1 LAVRTAWEGS
11 PTQGFR
17 VAFTLIELLVVIAII
32 GVLVALLL
40 PAVQKV
46 REAAN
51 RAGCR
56 NNLKQIGLAMQAFH
70 TAFRVFPGNGGKRAP
85 GQPDVQTLPTQH
97 WGLADPTLT
106 PAEQSGPWTYV
117 LLPYLEQ
124 ENAYRASVPERYHT
138 AISIYVCPSKGR
150 LNPQPAPAQ
159 DPVNGTPQ
167 VTAGL
172 NPWGKSDYAANM
184 YVCPANQEDGGHV
197 LVGPLLGVADVGD
210 GLSNTIHVGE
220 KGLDPR
226 VYNTG
231 GWFYDEPI
239 VCGGSSGVIRKG
251 TAIYPDAVG
260 FDYSTLPW
268 GAAHPGSAGFVFMDS
283 HVTSLRFGISASVMA
298 ALLSPNGGDSGNEG
312 DD

>member
-1 LAVRTAWEGS
+1 MVLPRQRNT
-11 PTQGFR
+11 FR
-17 VAFTLIELLVVIAII
+17 GARPPVAFTLIELLVVVAII

-51 RAGCR
+51 RARCC
-56 NNLKQIGLAMQAFH
+56 NHLKQIGLAMHAFH
-70 TAFRVFPGNGGKRAP
+70 TSFRVFPGNGGKPAP

-97 WGLADPTLT
+97 WGLADPALS
-106 PAEQSGPWTYV
+106 PAEQSGPWTYL
-117 LLPYLEQ
+117 LLPFLEQ
-124 ENAYRASVPERYHT
+124 ENAYRASAPERYRM
-138 AISIYVCPSKGR
+138 AIGAYLCPSKGR
-150 LNPQPAPAQ
+150 TNPQSAPAQ

-184 YVCPANQEDGGHV
+184 YVCPANQEVGGRV
-197 LVGPLLGVADVGD
+197 WVGPLLRIADVSD

-226 VYNTG
+226 VYDTG

-251 TAIYPDAVG
+251 AAISPDAVG
-260 FDYSTLPW
+260 LDYSGLPW
-268 GAAHPGSAGFVFMDS
+268 GAAHPGGAGFVFMDG
-283 HVTSLRFGISASVMA
+283 HVTTLRFGITPSVMA
-298 ALLSPNGGDSGNEG
+298 ALLTPSAGDSGDETG
-312 DD
+312 F